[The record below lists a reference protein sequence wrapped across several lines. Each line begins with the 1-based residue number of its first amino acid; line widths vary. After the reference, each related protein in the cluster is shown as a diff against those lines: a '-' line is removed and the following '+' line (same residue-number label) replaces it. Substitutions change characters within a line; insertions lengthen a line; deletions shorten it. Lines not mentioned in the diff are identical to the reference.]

1 MISYINRTVFN
12 LRLLTLFLPL
22 WSFMLVG
29 GLGWERLGWERVVTS
44 IDPYPY
50 FGLLV
55 FATVAWSIAVENCG
69 LCTPKYLLTSGGNV
83 YAAFLATLMTFFAEL
98 LITFFYRATSF
109 SRVFVSSTAVI
120 VFLSAVGLR
129 VFVRTAMKERR
140 SRNSPSI
147 RVLVVGAD
155 QFARRVANRLVD
167 RDFHGLAIAGFVRL
181 PDQKVEV
188 DGTVYELESISDMV
202 TANRIDDVVL
212 ALPAQSSHH
221 LSLVLEMVQ
230 HIGVPVRTA
239 LDLGEQPPTSDRLL
253 NINGVWMVNIC
264 HTPTESVM
272 YMILKRGFDIAFSL
286 ATLFFI
292 GPLMLAIAAAIK
304 LTSPGPVFFAQ
315 SRVGF
320 KGNIFKMY
328 KFRTMRTGSVL
339 EGDTLWTTR
348 DDSRRTRIGSFLRRT
363 SLDELPQFF
372 NVLKGDMSVV
382 GPRPERP
389 YFVEKFAA
397 EVPRY
402 GARHN
407 LKVGITG
414 WAQVNGWRGD
424 TCIQKRVE
432 HDLYYLQNW
441 SLLFD
446 LRIVLRTVIH
456 LNAKHAY

>member
-1 MISYINRTVFN
+1 MISQINRTIFN

-22 WSFMLVG
+22 WSFVLVG
-29 GLGWERLGWERVVTS
+29 ALAWQRLITT

-50 FGLLV
+50 FGLLM

-69 LCTPKYLLTSGGNV
+69 LCTPKYILTSGGNV

-109 SRVFVSSTAVI
+109 SRLFVSSTALI
-120 VFLSAVGLR
+120 LFFSAGALR
-129 VFVRTAMKERR
+129 LCVRTAMRGRR
-140 SRNSPSI
+140 SRNSGSI
-147 RVLVVGAD
+147 RVLIVGAD
-155 QFARRVANRLVD
+155 QFARRVASRLVD
-167 RDFHGLAIAGFVRL
+167 RDFHCVEIVGFVRL
-181 PDQKVEV
+181 PDQQVEV
-188 DGTVYELESISDMV
+188 DGTVCELSNISNMV
-202 TANRIDDVVL
+202 AGSRLDDVVL
-212 ALPAQSSHH
+212 ALPARSSHH
-221 LSLVLEMVQ
+221 LSQILEEVQ

-286 ATLFFI
+286 TTLLFAAPF
-292 GPLMLAIAAAIK
+292 MLVIAAAIK
-304 LTSPGPVFFAQ
+304 LTSPGPVFFGQ
-315 SRVGF
+315 NRVGF
-320 KGNIFKMY
+320 KGNVFKMY
-328 KFRTMRTGSVL
+328 KFRTMRTSSVL
-339 EGDTLWTTR
+339 EGDTRWTSR
-348 DDSRRTRIGSFLRRT
+348 DDSRRTRLGSFLRRT

-424 TCIQKRVE
+424 TCIEKRVE

-446 LRIVLRTVIH
+446 LRIVLRTVFH
-456 LNAKHAY
+456 TVNAKHAY

>member
-1 MISYINRTVFN
+1 MISQINRTVFN

-22 WSFMLVG
+22 WSFVLVG
-29 GLGWERLGWERVVTS
+29 ALAWQRLITT

-50 FGLLV
+50 FGLLM

-69 LCTPKYLLTSGGNV
+69 LCTPKYILTSGGNV

-109 SRVFVSSTAVI
+109 SRLFVSSTALI
-120 VFLSAVGLR
+120 LFFSAGALR
-129 VFVRTAMKERR
+129 LCVRTAMRGRR
-140 SRNSPSI
+140 SRNSGSI
-147 RVLVVGAD
+147 RVLIVGAD
-155 QFARRVANRLVD
+155 QFARRVASRLVD
-167 RDFHGLAIAGFVRL
+167 RDFHCVEIVGFVRL
-181 PDQKVEV
+181 PDQQVEV
-188 DGTVYELESISDMV
+188 DGTVCELSNISNMV
-202 TANRIDDVVL
+202 AGSRLDDVVL
-212 ALPAQSSHH
+212 ALPARSSHH
-221 LSLVLEMVQ
+221 LSQILEEVQ

-286 ATLFFI
+286 TTLLFAAPF
-292 GPLMLAIAAAIK
+292 MLVIAAAIK
-304 LTSPGPVFFAQ
+304 LTSPGPVFFGQ
-315 SRVGF
+315 NRVGF
-320 KGNIFKMY
+320 KGNVFKMY
-328 KFRTMRTGSVL
+328 KFRTMRTSSVL
-339 EGDTLWTTR
+339 EGDTRWTSR
-348 DDSRRTRIGSFLRRT
+348 DDSRRTRLGSFLRRT

-424 TCIQKRVE
+424 TCIEKRVE

-446 LRIVLRTVIH
+446 LRIVLRTVFH
-456 LNAKHAY
+456 TVNAKHAY

>member
-1 MISYINRTVFN
+1 MIGQINRTVFN

-22 WSFMLVG
+22 WSFLFAG
-29 GLGWERLGWERVVTS
+29 SLGWQRVVS
-44 IDPYPY
+44 SVDPYPY
-50 FGLLV
+50 FGLLL

-69 LCTPKYLLTSGGNV
+69 LTTPRYILTSGGNI
-83 YAAFLATLMTFFAEL
+83 YAAFLATLVTFFAEL
-98 LITFFYRATSF
+98 LILFFYRGTSF
-109 SRVFVSSTAVI
+109 SRVFVTSTAAI
-120 VFLSAVGLR
+120 LFFSAVALR
-129 VFVRTAMKERR
+129 FFLRMLLRGNR
-140 SRNSPSI
+140 SRNSATI
-147 RVLVVGAD
+147 RVLIVGAD
-155 QFARRVANRLVD
+155 EYARRVANRLLD
-167 RDFHGLAIAGFVRL
+167 RDSHGVEVVAYVRV
-181 PDQKVEV
+181 PDQKIEVEGNV
-188 DGTVYELESISDMV
+188 CELGNIADIV
-202 TANRIDDVVL
+202 AANRIDDVVL
-212 ALPAQSSHH
+212 ALPGRSSHH
-221 LSLVLEMVQ
+221 FSNILEQVQ
-230 HIGVPVRTA
+230 HIGIPVRSA

-253 NINGVWMVNIC
+253 NVNGVWMVNIC

-286 ATLFFI
+286 AMLLFALPFMI
-292 GPLMLAIAAAIK
+292 AIAAAIK
-304 LTSPGPVFFAQ
+304 LTSPGPVFFGQ
-315 SRVGF
+315 NRVGF
-320 KGNIFKMY
+320 KGDIFKMY
-328 KFRTMRTGSVL
+328 KFRTMRASSVL
-339 EGDTLWTTR
+339 QGDTLWTSR
-348 DDSRRTRIGSFLRRT
+348 DDSRRTRVGSFLRRT

-424 TCIQKRVE
+424 TCIGKRVE

-446 LRIVLRTVIH
+446 LRILLRTVVH
-456 LNAKHAY
+456 TLNAKHAY